1 MGQTTE
7 ERIIAE
13 SIVQLREDAEYQF
26 RGRVKQ
32 QLCYIVDC
40 QKAVT
45 VAMQNL
51 ATAKQELKELK
62 LEVVEPVI

>member
-13 SIVQLREDAEYQF
+13 SIVKLREDAEYQF
-26 RGRVKQ
+26 RSTIQNHLRN
-32 QLCYIVDC
+32 IVEC

-45 VAMQNL
+45 VAMLNL
-51 ATAKQELKELK
+51 AKAREHIKTLK
-62 LEVVEPVI
+62 LEVIEPIV